1 MIARVTLYIWICFL
15 WLFNTHSF
23 GQVEKSPKLQ
33 KVTILV
39 DDSYPPYSYLSDGS
53 LYGIYVDL
61 VKQAA
66 YLLRDTY
73 KIDLQPV
80 PWKRGVAALEQ
91 GEAFALMPPYIHM
104 KKRPFIWPYSVAL
117 QEEVVVAFC
126 NKGFTLIDVLSRSVT
141 DPPINVGLNAGFMI
155 LDEALMEAQKRGKIK
170 VWENKNTKANI
181 LKLGKKRIDCYINDR
196 LSTLIGIN
204 NMKRSHPDI
213 DTGNFL
219 EDKTIL
225 RRTAHI
231 GYLKEGNDKFPFKND
246 FINKMDDALSTIL
259 ERQEDGVGSE

>member
-1 MIARVTLYIWICFL
+1 MARAMLYVSAFL
-15 WLFNTHSF
+15 LLLFNSFVF
-23 GQVEKSPKLQ
+23 GQVDKNRHLQ

-39 DDSYPPYSYLSDGS
+39 DDSYPPYSYLSDGN

-66 YLLRDTY
+66 YLLRNTY

-126 NKGFTLIDVLSRSVT
+126 NKGFTLIDVLSRAST
-141 DPPINVGLNAGFMI
+141 DLPINVGLNAGFMI

-170 VWENKNTKANI
+170 IWENKNTKANI
-181 LKLGKKRIDCYINDR
+181 MKLGKKRIDCYINDR

-204 NMKRSHPDI
+204 NMERAHPEI
-213 DTGNFL
+213 DTTNFV

-231 GYLKEGNDKFPFKND
+231 GYLREASIKFPFKND
-246 FINKMDDALSTIL
+246 FINKMDGALSTIL
-259 ERQEDGVGSE
+259 ERQEDGVGTD